1 MEDEVTMDLLGSGT
15 PLMWGGF
22 LAFVLS
28 MLAIDLGVFH
38 RKSHA
43 ITFREAAGWSVVWV
57 ALALAFGGLVY
68 LVFGPVSAMEYL
80 TGYVVEKSLA
90 VDNIFVFVAVFS
102 AFAVPAVYQHRVL
115 FWGVLGALLMR
126 AAFIFAGAA
135 LLEHFHWTM
144 YLFGGFLLLTGVKML
159 MQKEEASE
167 VTHNPLYRLIRRW
180 VPSTDGYRGGR
191 FFVVEQGRRLATPLF
206 FVLVLIEIVD
216 LVFATDSIPAIF
228 AITTEPFIVV
238 TSNVFAILGLRS
250 LYFALAG
257 MMDKFAYL
265 KISLAFVLIIVGIKM
280 LAHNWLKQV
289 LGENF
294 NLYMLSV
301 VLAILGAGVVAS
313 LVRNSRESRDAQVP

>member
-228 AITTEPFIVV
+228 AITTDPFIVF
-238 TSNVFAILGLRS
+238 TSNIFAILGLRS
-250 LYFALAG
+250 MYFLLA
-257 MMDKFAYL
+257 DLVPRFVYL
-265 KISLAFVLIIVGIKM
+265 KTGLSMVLVFVGAKM
-280 LAHNWLKQV
+280 LLLDVYEIPIMASLGVV
-289 LGENF
+289 LG
-294 NLYMLSV
+294 LVGGS
-301 VLAILGAGVVAS
+301 IVAS
-313 LVRNSRESRDAQVP
+313 LWATRGAEPERERHPTR